1 MKRERG
7 FNIIEMVVVIAIV
20 GLLLTIGVPSFQ
32 TWTQNLQIRAGAEG
46 VLAGYNIAKNEAVR
60 RNVNIE
66 MTINNNTGWDVH
78 TAADPA
84 TSLRARDAN
93 EGSVNVTSV
102 ITPTGSTTVTFNGM
116 GRVASVNSDG
126 TPPVTQVD
134 FDNPMI
140 TNVTD
145 RRKLRVV
152 IATGGGI
159 RLCDPQ
165 VASTDNRACP

>member
-1 MKRERG
+1 MNRQRG
-7 FNIIEMVVVIAIV
+7 FNIIELVVVIAII
-20 GLLLTIGVPSFQ
+20 GLLATIGVPSFQ

-66 MTINNNTGWDVH
+66 MTLSNNTGWDVH

-84 TSLRARDAN
+84 TSLRARDPN

-102 ITPTGSTTVTFNGM
+102 ILPNSATTVTFNGM
-116 GRVASVNSDG
+116 GRVVTNSDG
-126 TPPVTQVD
+126 TASVTQVD

-140 TNVTD
+140 TNASD

-159 RLCDPQ
+159 RLCDPS